1 MEFNDSVDKMNPE
14 GNKTEFDD
22 TVRVKLQP
30 NSTINSDVN
39 QVRVLKLKNYLM
51 VLECWTF
58 DFRIPINQW
67 KPYLG
72 TYKEEKSVTNLAS
85 GRMYYLLG
93 GYPFFERVVGLV

>member
-39 QVRVLKLKNYLM
+39 QVRVQKLTNY
-51 VLECWTF
+51 
-58 DFRIPINQW
+58 
-67 KPYLG
+67 
-72 TYKEEKSVTNLAS
+72 
-85 GRMYYLLG
+85 
-93 GYPFFERVVGLV
+93 